1 MNTAYFLYK
10 SAYSNQSSAQTENF
24 DFGSNL
30 PIKVFPVKNRKK
42 DHPHGISLG
51 TKFQLKLKIF
61 SFWTKFIQK
70 KYFQLE
76 TEQAVQGPQ
85 VFAFWVVNVNSTVVF
100 KHFDDVRDFIF
111 LNILKQKLVVSYLL
125 ASFLAMISKV
135 MIEFRSK
142 FQFRIPL
149 QFQRTVEKV
158 ETCDYNGQKF

>member
-1 MNTAYFLYK
+1 M
-10 SAYSNQSSAQTENF
+10 
-24 DFGSNL
+24 
-30 PIKVFPVKNRKK
+30 
-42 DHPHGISLG
+42 
-51 TKFQLKLKIF
+51 
-61 SFWTKFIQK
+61 
-70 KYFQLE
+70 E

-149 QFQRTVEKV
+149 QF
-158 ETCDYNGQKF
+158 